1 MQELD
6 IYPKMCTRYPQSIQ
20 LGLRISVKECLNF
33 HFLTNITQIVSQP
46 YQYRFRPLIIIS
58 FTDNG
63 IIFVLHQGVDLKV

>member
-6 IYPKMCTRYPQSIQ
+6 IYPKMCTRYPQSKAIIQ
-20 LGLRISVKECLNF
+20 GVKECLNF

>member
-1 MQELD
+1 MQQSD
-6 IYPKMCTRYPQSIQ
+6 IYPKMCTRYPQSIR
-20 LGLRISVKECLNF
+20 LGVKECLNF

>member
-6 IYPKMCTRYPQSIQ
+6 IYPKMCTRYQAIIQ
-20 LGLRISVKECLNF
+20 GVKECLNF

-46 YQYRFRPLIIIS
+46 YQYRFMPLIIIS